1 MLLPSRLE
9 YPLSSEHISCR
20 VALWSQIGIRLLLY
34 WLWSQNRLMEL
45 DLRDVLNWN
54 SLQSIAFRS
63 GPVAPWHWEP
73 VSRTPGSL
81 SARSAADPGPCFLVR
96 MPCGL
101 MCLWHPLHRAT
112 SVPLSPPQLL
122 CANSVRLSLMSW
134 AQPWVNP
141 ITRFLG
147 RMLWRL
153 GCACLWPAFLGCVAW
168 IILTSDFWGVTHCLF
183 SVSS

>member
-54 SLQSIAFRS
+54 ILQSIAFRS

-81 SARSAADPGPCFLVR
+81 SARSAADPGPCFLV
-96 MPCGL
+96 PCHVGL
-101 MCLWHPLHRAT
+101 CVFDILFTERRQFPCHHHSFYVPTRSDCLWCPGLNPESTPLHV
-112 SVPLSPPQLL
+112 SLGGCFDVWDVPVCGQPF
-122 CANSVRLSLMSW
+122 W
-134 AQPWVNP
+134 A
-141 ITRFLG
+141 
-147 RMLWRL
+147 
-153 GCACLWPAFLGCVAW
+153 AW
-168 IILTSDFWGVTHCLF
+168 HELY
-183 SVSS
+183 